1 VENPDLSRAKE
12 RIAGDHSIARA
23 QQDGPT
29 QRKPTSAANA
39 NSSKR
44 RRHRS
49 DRKSPRGTRRPAD
62 FAARIDK
69 LQATIQSTWISRGFS
84 PQERLVLQDLISRL
98 AELLG
103 EDIDA

>member
-1 VENPDLSRAKE
+1 MENPDLSRAKD
-12 RIAGDHSIARA
+12 RIAGEHSIAGA
-23 QQDGPT
+23 QQNGPT
-29 QRKPTSAANA
+29 PTSAANA

-44 RRHRS
+44 KRHRS